1 MKRARPALPQAL
13 KDLKRL
19 SRQYIDECESTLSK
33 VQEWDRRAEQ
43 WKDLDRQIDGDIAAS
58 ANLVTLNVGGKLFT
72 TTKSTLLRMEGSTFH
87 DLLAQD
93 KWNGKETLFLDVDGS
108 TFDRVLGYLRS
119 NELYLVGLTEWGLH
133 QLRHTLSRLRI
144 SLPQPTPLKTP
155 ARTMRAARLT
165 VEEPTFISARVS
177 VSSTNSPTTSPAVDG
192 MTMSPPPFA
201 KQPQLLWAEKSKA
214 KLSHDKLTITTAD
227 CNKTVCLNDAAGD
240 VVVGFASMEDM
251 ANEDEQFELLIDLKN
266 GWLSNAPGEK
276 LHEYDTKGPFING
289 DILTVRRTGNH
300 IHFERNEHKL
310 GPAFEINIAVELVPV
325 AFIKG
330 QAQLTILE

>member
-19 SRQYIDECESTLSK
+19 SRQYIEECESTLSK
-33 VQEWDRRAEQ
+33 VQDWERRAEQ

-72 TTKSTLLRMEGSTFH
+72 TMKSTLLRMEGSTFH
-87 DLLAQD
+87 DLLAKD
-93 KWNGKETLFLDVDGS
+93 KWNGQ
-108 TFDRVLGYLRS
+108 GYLRS
-119 NELYLVGLTEWGLH
+119 NELYLVGLTEWDLH

-155 ARTMRAARLT
+155 ARTMRSARLT
-165 VEEPTFISARVS
+165 VEEPTVISARVS
-177 VSSTNSPTTSPAVDG
+177 VSSANSPTTSPAVDG
-192 MTMSPPPFA
+192 MPMSPPPFT
-201 KQPQLLWAEKSKA
+201 KQPQWLWAEKSKA
-214 KLSHDKLTITTAD
+214 KLSHDKLTITSAG
-227 CNKTVCLNDAAGD
+227 CNKPWQIAMGDKQVMHFSVCLNDAAGD

-266 GWLSNAPGEK
+266 GWLYNAPGEK
-276 LHEYDTKGPFING
+276 LHDYDTQGPFING

-310 GPAFEINIAVELVPV
+310 GPAFEINLAVELVPV

-330 QAQLTILE
+330 HAQLTILE